1 MLSYAASDVKPSD
14 GRRLYLDSLWSAV
27 DVHDL
32 DRPAADLQ
40 AVAMV
45 FTRLAVGWVLC
56 PGRHTLTRVYPLA
69 EPQSHKAHDAY
80 HRFFRAG
87 AWCMAQLWE
96 RLARR
101 LVERFRPRGV
111 IPLTLDDTTFHKT
124 GRKMDGAGWWR
135 DAVRSTGQKVVHCFG
150 LNLVVLCVRIDPPWG
165 GEPLSLPINAR
176 LHRKGEETLLDQ
188 GEAMMREVAGWFPGR
203 RLHLSADGF
212 YATLAGRALPNA
224 HLTSRMRSDAA
235 IFSAPPTRRPHQKG
249 RSRKKG
255 RRLPT
260 PKELAQRKQGW
271 KSATVVMRGKP
282 QVRLLLTCDVLW
294 YAVSPKALV
303 RLVISRDPE
312 GHEEDDFLFTTDLN
326 ATPESVVSDYA
337 GRWSIEDTFR
347 NVKQYL
353 GGKDPQCWKGS
364 GPERAAAFS
373 FWIYSAVW
381 LWYLETQKARRSWIP
396 LPWYP
401 QKATPSFADALACLR
416 RALWRERLFVNSEKN
431 PLPSKIA
438 TTLINVL
445 AMAA

>member
-1 MLSYAASDVKPSD
+1 VAPEEGVN
-14 GRRLYLDSLWSAV
+14 GG
-27 DVHDL
+27 
-32 DRPAADLQ
+32 ADAWTALLALFLGCFHQ
-40 AVAMV
+40 PTAMV

-69 EPQSHKAHDAY
+69 DPRSQRAHDAY

-87 AWCMAQLWE
+87 AWCMAHLWQ
-96 RLARR
+96 RVARR
-101 LVERFRPRGV
+101 LVERFHPRGD

-124 GRKMDGAGWWR
+124 GRKMEGAGWWR
-135 DAVRSTGQKVVHCFG
+135 DAVRSTAQKVVHCFG

-203 RLHLSADGF
+203 RLHLNADGF
-212 YATLAGRALPNA
+212 YATLAGRDLPNS

-235 IFSAPPTRRPHQKG
+235 LYTAPPTRRHHQKG
-249 RSRKKG
+249 RPRKKG

-260 PKELAQRKQGW
+260 PKKLAHRKHGW
-271 KSATVVMRGKP
+271 KRATVVMRGKS
-282 QVRLLLTCDVLW
+282 QVRLLLTFDVLW

-353 GGKDPQCWKGS
+353 GGEDPQCWKGA

-373 FWIYSAVW
+373 FWIYAAVW
-381 LWYLETQKARRSWIP
+381 LWYLETQKTRRSWIP

-431 PLPSKIA
+431 PLPAKIT

>member
-1 MLSYAASDVKPSD
+1 VNGGADA
-14 GRRLYLDSLWSAV
+14 WSALLALFLGCF
-27 DVHDL
+27 HQ
-32 DRPAADLQ
+32 PT
-40 AVAMV
+40 AMV

-69 EPQSHKAHDAY
+69 EPQNQKAHDAY

-235 IFSAPPTRRPHQKG
+235 IYAAPPTRRPHQRG

-255 RRLPT
+255 RRFPT
-260 PKELAQRKQGW
+260 PKELAQRKHGW
-271 KSATVVMRGKP
+271 KRATVVMRGKS
-282 QVRLLLTCDVLW
+282 QVPLLLTLDVLW

-326 ATPESVVSDYA
+326 ATSESVVSDYA

-353 GGKDPQCWKGS
+353 GGEDPQCWKGP

-381 LWYLETQKARRSWIP
+381 LWHLETQKARRSWIP

-416 RALWRERLFVNSEKN
+416 RALWRERLFVKSEKN
-431 PLPSKIA
+431 PLPSKIT

>member
-1 MLSYAASDVKPSD
+1 MNGGADA
-14 GRRLYLDSLWSAV
+14 WSALLALFLECF
-27 DVHDL
+27 HQ
-32 DRPAADLQ
+32 PTAT
-40 AVAMV
+40 V
-45 FTRLAVGWVLC
+45 FARLAIGWVLC

-69 EPQSHKAHDAY
+69 EPRSQKAHDAY
-80 HRFFRAG
+80 HRFFRVG

-101 LVERFRPRGV
+101 LVERFYPQGV

-165 GEPLSLPINAR
+165 GESLSLPINAR

-188 GEAMMREVAGWFPGR
+188 GEAMMREVAEWFPGR
-203 RLHLSADGF
+203 HLHLSADGF

-235 IFSAPPTRRPHQKG
+235 IYAAPPARRPHQKG

-260 PKELAQRKQGW
+260 PKELAQRKHGW
-271 KSATVVMRGKP
+271 KKATVVMRGKSK
-282 QVRLLLTCDVLW
+282 VRLLLTLDVLW

-353 GGKDPQCWKGS
+353 GGEDPQCWKKA

-381 LWYLETQKARRSWIP
+381 LWHLETHKARHSWIP

-401 QKATPSFADALACLR
+401 QKTTPSFADALAGLR
-416 RALWRERLFVNSEKN
+416 RALWRERLFATSEKN
-431 PLPSKIA
+431 PLPSKIT

>member
-1 MLSYAASDVKPSD
+1 ML
-14 GRRLYLDSLWSAV
+14 
-27 DVHDL
+27 
-32 DRPAADLQ
+32 
-40 AVAMV
+40 
-45 FTRLAVGWVLC
+45 FTRMAVGWVLC

-69 EPQSHKAHDAY
+69 EPQGQKAHDAY

-87 AWCMAQLWE
+87 AWCMAQVWE

-101 LVERFRPRGV
+101 LVERFHPQGV
-111 IPLTLDDTTFHKT
+111 ISLTLDDTTFHKT
-124 GRKMDGAGWWR
+124 GRKMDGVGWWR

-165 GEPLSLPINAR
+165 REPLSLPINAR

-235 IFSAPPTRRPHQKG
+235 IDAAPPPRRPHQKG

-260 PKELAQRKQGW
+260 PKELAQRKQDW
-271 KSATVVMRGKP
+271 RKATVMLRGKP
-282 QVRLLLTCDVLW
+282 TVRRLLTLDVLW

-326 ATPESVVSDYA
+326 ATPEPVVSDYA
-337 GRWSIEDTFR
+337 GRWSIETTFR

-353 GGKDPQCWKGS
+353 GAEAPPCWKGP
-364 GPERAAAFS
+364 GPARAAAFS
-373 FWIYSAVW
+373 FCIYSAVW
-381 LWYLETQKARRSWIP
+381 LWYLETQKTRRCWIP

-416 RALWRERLFVNSEKN
+416 RVLWRQRLFVDSEN
-431 PLPSKIA
+431 APLPSKLT

-445 AMAA
+445 AMTA

>member
-1 MLSYAASDVKPSD
+1 VAAEEGVSGGADA
-14 GRRLYLDSLWSAV
+14 WSALLALFLGCF
-27 DVHDL
+27 HQ
-32 DRPAADLQ
+32 PT
-40 AVAMV
+40 AML

-69 EPQSHKAHDAY
+69 EPQSQKAHDAY

-87 AWCMAQLWE
+87 AWCMVQIWE

-101 LVERFRPRGV
+101 LVERFHPQGA

-124 GRKMDGAGWWR
+124 GRKMEGAGWWR

-165 GEPLSLPINAR
+165 GEPLSLPINLR

-224 HLTSRMRSDAA
+224 HLTSRIRSDAA
-235 IFSAPPTRRPHQKG
+235 IYAAPPLRRPHQKG
-249 RSRKKG
+249 RSRMKG
-255 RRLPT
+255 RRLPS
-260 PKELAQRKQGW
+260 PKELAQRKHGW
-271 KSATVVMRGKP
+271 KRATVVMRGKP
-282 QVRLLLTCDVLW
+282 QVRLLLTFDVLW

-353 GGKDPQCWKGS
+353 GGEDPQCWKGS

-381 LWYLETQKARRSWIP
+381 LWHLDTQKARRSWIP

-401 QKATPSFADALACLR
+401 QKASPSFADALACLR

-431 PLPSKIA
+431 PLPSKIT

>member
-1 MLSYAASDVKPSD
+1 MDV
-14 GRRLYLDSLWSAV
+14 
-27 DVHDL
+27 
-32 DRPAADLQ
+32 
-40 AVAMV
+40 
-45 FTRLAVGWVLC
+45 TRLAVGWVLC

-69 EPQSHKAHDAY
+69 EPQGQKAHYAY
-80 HRFFRAG
+80 HRFFR
-87 AWCMAQLWE
+87 
-96 RLARR
+96 
-101 LVERFRPRGV
+101 RFHPRGV

-188 GEAMMREVAGWFPGR
+188 GEAMMREVAEWFPGR

-235 IFSAPPTRRPHQKG
+235 IYAAPPTRRPHQKG

-260 PKELAQRKQGW
+260 PKELAQRKHGW
-271 KSATVVMRGKP
+271 KRATVVMRGKP
-282 QVRLLLTCDVLW
+282 HVRLLLTLDVLW

-326 ATPESVVSDYA
+326 APAQSVVSDYA
-337 GRWSIEDTFR
+337 GRWSLEDTFQAVPR
-347 NVKQYL
+347 RGRPAVL
-353 GGKDPQCWKGS
+353 EGVGS
-364 GPERAAAFS
+364 GTSGGFLLLDILHR
-373 FWIYSAVW
+373 
-381 LWYLETQKARRSWIP
+381 L
-396 LPWYP
+396 
-401 QKATPSFADALACLR
+401 ALASGNAEDPPLLDPVALVSAESHALLR
-416 RALWRERLFVNSEKN
+416 GRTRLPASRPVGQTAFRELRENTAPIENHDRPHKCARHGRIAVIHSCRFLQNSTEII
-431 PLPSKIA
+431 L
-438 TTLINVL
+438 TTSRSSHCRIG
-445 AMAA
+445 

>member
-1 MLSYAASDVKPSD
+1 MSGGADA
-14 GRRLYLDSLWSAV
+14 WSALLALCLGCF
-27 DVHDL
+27 HQPTAL
-32 DRPAADLQ
+32 I
-40 AVAMV
+40 

-69 EPQSHKAHDAY
+69 EPQSQKAHDAY

-87 AWCMAQLWE
+87 AWGLAQLWE
-96 RLARR
+96 CLARR
-101 LVERFRPRGV
+101 LVERFQPQDV

-124 GRKMDGAGWWR
+124 GRKMNGAGWWR
-135 DAVRSTGQKVVHCFG
+135 DAVRSTGQKLVHCFG
-150 LNLVVLCVRIDPPWG
+150 LNLVVLCVRLDPPWG

-176 LHRKGEETLLDQ
+176 LHHKGEVTLLDL
-188 GEAMMREVAGWFPGR
+188 GEAMMREVAGWFPAR
-203 RLHLSADGF
+203 RLHLCADGF

-235 IFSAPPTRRPHQKG
+235 IYAAAPPRRPHQKG
-249 RSRKKG
+249 RSRKRG

-260 PKELAQRKQGW
+260 PKQLAQRKQVW
-271 KSATVVMRGKP
+271 RKATVLLRGKA
-282 QVRLLLTCDVLW
+282 QVRRLLTLDVLW
-294 YAVSPKALV
+294 YAVSPDALV

-312 GHEEDDFLFTTDLN
+312 GREADDCFFTTDLN
-326 ATPESVVSDYA
+326 ATPAYVVSDYA

-347 NVKQYL
+347 NVKQHL
-353 GGKDPQCWKGS
+353 GAEDPQCWKGP
-364 GPERAAAFS
+364 GLERAAAFT

-381 LWYLETQKARRSWIP
+381 LWYLETQKTRRSWIP

-416 RALWRERLFVNSEKN
+416 RALWRERLFVNSEKS

>member
-1 MLSYAASDVKPSD
+1 MTGGADA
-14 GRRLYLDSLWSAV
+14 WSALLALFLECF
-27 DVHDL
+27 HQ
-32 DRPAADLQ
+32 PTAQ
-40 AVAMV
+40 V
-45 FTRLAVGWVLC
+45 FCRLAIGWVLC

-69 EPQSHKAHDAY
+69 EPQSQKAHDAY

-101 LVERFRPRGV
+101 LVERFHPQGV

-124 GRKMDGAGWWR
+124 GRKVDGAGWWR
-135 DAVRSTGQKVVHCFG
+135 DAVRSTGQTLVRCFG

-176 LHRKGEETLLDQ
+176 LHRKGQETLLDQ
-188 GEAMMREVAGWFPGR
+188 SEAMMREVAGWFPER

-212 YATLAGRALPNA
+212 YATLAGRALPSA

-235 IFSAPPTRRPHQKG
+235 LYAPPPRRRPHQKG

-255 RRLPT
+255 RRLPS
-260 PKELAQRKQGW
+260 PKQMAQRRQGW
-271 KSATVVMRGKP
+271 QRVTVVMRGKP
-282 QVRLLLTCDVLW
+282 RSRLLLSLDVLW
-294 YAVSPKALV
+294 YAVSPNTLV

-312 GHEEDDFLFTTDLN
+312 GHEEDDLFFTTDLN
-326 ATPESVVSDYA
+326 AAPSSVVGDYA

-347 NVKQYL
+347 NVKQSL
-353 GGKDPQCWKGS
+353 GAENPQCWKGP

-381 LWYLETQKARRSWIP
+381 LWYLETQKMRCSWIP
-396 LPWYP
+396 RPWYP
-401 QKATPSFADALACLR
+401 QKTTPSFADALACLR
-416 RALWRERLFVNSEKN
+416 RALWHERLFVNSEKI
-431 PLPSKIA
+431 PLPAKIA

>member
-1 MLSYAASDVKPSD
+1 VAAEEGVNGGADAWTALLALFLGCFHQPTAMLFA
-14 GRRLYLDSLWSAV
+14 
-27 DVHDL
+27 
-32 DRPAADLQ
+32 
-40 AVAMV
+40 
-45 FTRLAVGWVLC
+45 RLAVGWVLC

-69 EPQSHKAHDAY
+69 EPQSQKAHDAY

-96 RLARR
+96 RLAHR
-101 LVERFRPRGV
+101 LVARFHPQGV

-124 GRKMDGAGWWR
+124 GRKMEGAGWWR

-165 GEPLSLPINAR
+165 GEPLSLPINVR
-176 LHRKGEETLLDQ
+176 LHHKGKETLLDQ

-212 YATLAGRALPNA
+212 YATLAGRDLPNA

-235 IFSAPPTRRPHQKG
+235 IYAAPPTRRPHQKG

-260 PKELAQRKQGW
+260 PKELAQRQHGW
-271 KSATVVMRGKP
+271 KRATVVMRGKS
-282 QVRLLLTCDVLW
+282 QVRLLLTLDVLW

-303 RLVISRDPE
+303 RLVISRHPE

-353 GGKDPQCWKGS
+353 GGEDPQCWKGP

-381 LWYLETQKARRSWIP
+381 LWHLETQKARRSWIP

-431 PLPSKIA
+431 PLPSKIT